1 MSDHSHN
8 HKVTAGTLLV
18 TLGIIYG
25 DIGTSPLYVMKSIMG
40 KEAIDVDVV
49 LGGLSCVFWTITLLT
64 TIKYVFITLNAD
76 NKGEGGIFSLY
87 ALVRRMK
94 VKWLIFPAILGGCTL
109 LADGIITPPISV
121 ASAVEGLDTIGASVP
136 TIPIVLAILTGL
148 FMIQQFGTKV
158 VGKFF
163 GPVMLLWFSMLAFWG
178 VLALSQDFSVLRALN
193 PYYAYNLLVNHQGG
207 FWLLGAVF
215 LCSTG
220 AEALYSDLG
229 HCGKQNVR
237 FSWGFVKVS
246 LLLNYFGQGA
256 WLISQAGMSIAMP
269 LNAEQNAAITV
280 LEAAKA
286 SGAEIT
292 EKMISAAEPTLFNPF
307 FKIMPDWFLVPGV
320 IIATLAAIV
329 ASQALI
335 SGSFT
340 LINEAIRL
348 NFWPKV
354 KIRYPSEMKGQLF
367 VPSVNWLLWG
377 GCVAV
382 VLYFQES
389 SAMEAAYGLAIVLTM
404 LMTTT
409 LLAFYMK
416 RKHYPIVLIA
426 VIVAFFLAVE
436 GSFFVANLEKFPKG
450 GFVTIM
456 IAAVLFA
463 VMIIWY
469 YGKRVAGQ
477 FTETEPLDN
486 YKDML
491 IRLSN
496 DMTVPKYATNLV
508 FLTSISEPNMIE
520 SKVAYSIVKRMPKR
534 ADIYWLLHVHVVD
547 EPYRMDYEV
556 DVIAKN
562 DIVRVD
568 FYLGFRVEPRI
579 NLLFRRVVEEMVAA
593 GDVDIHSTYASLQE
607 TKIIGD
613 FRFILIQKY
622 LSGDNDL
629 SFVPKMALE
638 GYFLLKKLSLS
649 PESAYGLE
657 TSSVFIEKFP
667 LIVKPVGNLP
677 LRRMHKATQSP
688 SEYHGSDHQQH

>member
-1 MSDHSHN
+1 MSEHSAHN

-25 DIGTSPLYVMKSIMG
+25 DIGTSPLYVLKAIVGSGPID
-40 KEAIDVDVV
+40 KEVV

-121 ASAVEGLDTIGASVP
+121 ASAIEGLSILRDDIP
-136 TIPIVLAILTGL
+136 TIPIILAILTAL

-163 GPVMLLWFSMLAFWG
+163 GPVMLVWFVMLAFWG
-178 VLALSQDFSVLRALN
+178 VLALSNDFSVLRALS
-193 PYYAYNLLVNHQGG
+193 PTYAYSLLANHEGG
-207 FWLLGAVF
+207 FFLLGAVF

-237 FSWGFVKVS
+237 VSWGFVKVS

-256 WLISQAGMSIAMP
+256 WLISNEG
-269 LNAEQNAAITV
+269 
-280 LEAAKA
+280 K
-286 SGAEIT
+286 
-292 EKMISAAEPTLFNPF
+292 TLVQLDAPNPF
-307 FKIMPDWFLVPGV
+307 FAIMPQWFLIPGV

-354 KIRYPSEMKGQLF
+354 KIRYPSDLKGQLY
-367 VPSVNWLLWG
+367 VPSVNWLLWA
-377 GCVAV
+377 GCIAI
-382 VLYFQES
+382 VLFFKES

-409 LLAFYMK
+409 LLAFYMR
-416 RKHYPIVLIA
+416 RKHYPLPLIVLI
-426 VIVAFFLAVE
+426 VLFFLAVE
-436 GSFFVANLEKFPKG
+436 GSFLAANLEKFEHG
-450 GFVTIM
+450 GYVTILV
-456 IAAVLFA
+456 AAVLFT
-463 VMIIWY
+463 VMTVWY

-477 FTETEPLDN
+477 FTEAEKIDE
-486 YKDML
+486 YKDTL
-491 IRLSN
+491 IRLSH
-496 DMTVPKYATNLV
+496 DESVPKYATNLV
-508 FLTSISEPNMIE
+508 FMTNVAQPDMIE
-520 SKVAYSIVKRMPKR
+520 SKVFYSIVKRLPKR
-534 ADIYWLLHVHVVD
+534 ADIYWFLHIHVVD
-547 EPYRMDYEV
+547 EPYRMDY
-556 DVIAKN
+556 DVNIIADN

-579 NLLFRRVVEEMVAA
+579 NLFFRKVVEGMVNE
-593 GDVDIHSTYASLQE
+593 GEVDIRSKYASLSDN
-607 TKIIGD
+607 KLVGD
-613 FRFILIQKY
+613 FRFVLIEKY

-629 SFVPKMALE
+629 GLFTRLALQ

-649 PESAYGLE
+649 PERAFGLE
-657 TSSVFIEKFP
+657 TSSVFVEKFP
-667 LIVKPVGNLP
+667 LIVKPVDNINLK
-677 LRRMHKATQSP
+677 RIRHKKKDAD
-688 SEYHGSDHQQH
+688 EVADVELNGH